1 MMLQK
6 KLASEIMECG
16 PSRIKIRPE
25 DLNEVKEAITKFDV
39 RNLINKGLIK
49 VEPARGTS
57 KVRIREAKKQ
67 KRKGR
72 RRGYG
77 SRKGTFKARIDKKT
91 DWINKVRLQRSLL
104 SKLKEKKLIEPD
116 IYWNLYKK
124 SKGGYFRSI
133 RHIKIYLKEH
143 NLVKK

>member
-57 KVRIREAKKQ
+57 KVRIREAKKH
-67 KRKGR
+67 
-72 RRGYG
+72 
-77 SRKGTFKARIDKKT
+77 S
-91 DWINKVRLQRSLL
+91 V
-104 SKLKEKKLIEPD
+104 
-116 IYWNLYKK
+116 NLD
-124 SKGGYFRSI
+124 
-133 RHIKIYLKEH
+133 
-143 NLVKK
+143 

>member
-1 MMLQK
+1 MLLQK
-6 KLASEIMECG
+6 KLASEIMECS
-16 PSRIKIRPE
+16 PSRIKIDPQN
-25 DLNEVKEAITKFDV
+25 LNEVKEAITKFDV
-39 RNLINKGLIK
+39 RNLIKKGVIK
-49 VEPARGTS
+49 VEPVRGTS

-72 RRGYG
+72 RRGHG
-77 SRKGTFKARIDKKT
+77 SRKGTFNARTDKKT

-104 SKLKEKKLIEPD
+104 LTLKNKNLIEPN

-124 SKGGYFRSI
+124 SKGGYFRSV